1 MSTHFLKSGASNR
14 QLGLFSRLG
23 VHRQP
28 RDTFLKSL
36 VKWILHH
43 MRLLKWLPTRV
54 LMGQEPSDASLIS
67 NFNIYSLYFVP
78 FPAKRWFRPMQ
89 LTSIITHSGLHLLT
103 TQIFEGQFN
112 LHASLSKVHLIWI
125 TSRSSTIKAQLLSCL
140 IMGSVFEE
148 HHSSFLPP
156 LLPGGK
162 QTKQEILELPAWRR
176 LNDTSAGNL
185 FRMNVASGATDALS
199 FWTCRD
205 QYGEA
210 GRS

>member
-1 MSTHFLKSGASNR
+1 MSTHFLTSGASNR

-23 VHRQP
+23 VHRQH

-36 VKWILHH
+36 GKWILHH
-43 MRLLKWLPTRV
+43 RRLLKWLSTRV
-54 LMGQEPSDASLIS
+54 LMGQESNDASLIS

-78 FPAKRWFRPMQ
+78 FPAKRWFRLTQ

-103 TQIFEGQFN
+103 TQIFYGQFN

-125 TSRSSTIKAQLLSCL
+125 TSRSSTKKAQLLKL
-140 IMGSVFEE
+140 FNYGF
-148 HHSSFLPP
+148 SFWRASFIFPAP
-156 LLPGGK
+156 LPGGK

-205 QYGEA
+205 QCREA